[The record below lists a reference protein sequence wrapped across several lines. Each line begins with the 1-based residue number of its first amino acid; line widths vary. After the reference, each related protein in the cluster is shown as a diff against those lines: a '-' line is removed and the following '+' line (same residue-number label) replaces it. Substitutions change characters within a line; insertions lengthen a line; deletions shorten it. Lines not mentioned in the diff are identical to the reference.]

1 MNSGSSEFQ
10 VDKSNRGYPHIP
22 EEVFMAGEGDNKQPS
37 DSVEASEK
45 LSALSGDVQWEY
57 LEGFQTDFRVMEMVR
72 NGLPPDERTHF
83 QVWWMQH
90 QEVISWQDF
99 KAGGFT
105 LASPVNK
112 PPQTELNSPT
122 LDPAPANP
130 KEPVGYLSTVLART
144 SPFWPVSKAQ
154 MKNRPHYKD
163 FVIEN
168 RWGKIIING
177 PLLSIVDENVLLVLT
192 FIAVNTKSNNI
203 KTSLSNL
210 CRLLC
215 KSRGANQYASIIQSL
230 TRLGQV
236 SVAIHVYDQES
247 SEKRISSINFGSII
261 TGNIDPDSTNIDI
274 SLNSYFLDQYLGKL
288 STSIHLGTRSKLNSD
303 VAKALHRFL
312 STHKKFEYPFNLQT
326 LCDAIN
332 LNTDQE
338 LKFIR
343 HLLKK
348 AFAELKAVGV
358 AEFELTA
365 DDKVYLKILP

>member
-1 MNSGSSEFQ
+1 MNADIDQSQDGGSLNVDQTQFSAEGVMAGVNDNEQGSSDP
-10 VDKSNRGYPHIP
+10 VD
-22 EEVFMAGEGDNKQPS
+22 
-37 DSVEASEK
+37 
-45 LSALSGDVQWEY
+45 ALNQLIANSGDVQWEL
-57 LEGFQTDFRVMEMVR
+57 LEGFQTDFRVMEMVK
-72 NGLPPDERTHF
+72 NGLQPDEQSHF

-90 QEVISWQDF
+90 QEVISWPDF

-105 LASPVNK
+105 LADPVNK
-112 PPQTELNSPT
+112 SPKTQLNSSA
-122 LDPAPANP
+122 PAPTEP
-130 KEPVGYLSTVLART
+130 KDPVGYLSTVLART

-177 PLLSIVDENVLLVLT
+177 PLLSIIDENVLLVLT

-210 CRLLC
+210 CKLLC
-215 KSRGANQYASIIQSL
+215 KSRGANQYASIVQSL

-236 SVAIHVYDQES
+236 SVVIHVYDQES
-247 SEKRISSINFGSII
+247 SVKKISSINFGSII

-288 STSIHLGTRSKLNSD
+288 STSIHLGTRSKLHSD

-332 LNTDQE
+332 LNTDQ
-338 LKFIR
+338 KTKKIRFI
-343 HLLKK
+343 LKK

-358 AEFELTA
+358 AEFELTS